1 MKTIQSLREERRLLK
16 RAVHVEQVAV
26 VMLKDLHL
34 SSLPALPRMSLSDKA
49 SLRSMW
55 SRRTLV
61 I

>member
-1 MKTIQSLREERRLLK
+1 MKTIQSLREERRLSKGAVRAEQAAAVTLK
-16 RAVHVEQVAV
+16 E
-26 VMLKDLHL
+26 LHPN
-34 SSLPALPRMSLSDKA
+34 SLPALPRMSLSDKA